1 MLDDNPWL
9 RNNVIVIERCKN
21 GKREPGGKGARRKF
35 YFYLCRKI
43 VDARQQGREGGEGR
57 GYEIISNA
65 LNKRDV
71 TSEWMEKEGREKGH
85 VNLQSLTK

>member
-1 MLDDNPWL
+1 MRDN
-9 RNNVIVIERCKN
+9 K
-21 GKREPGGKGARRKF
+21 
-35 YFYLCRKI
+35 
-43 VDARQQGREGGEGR
+43 GGEGR

>member
-1 MLDDNPWL
+1 MRDN
-9 RNNVIVIERCKN
+9 
-21 GKREPGGKGARRKF
+21 KG
-35 YFYLCRKI
+35 
-43 VDARQQGREGGEGR
+43 GR